1 MKVIILSGPGEVNKR
16 IEMSRVKQQFSGS
29 TVSVYDLSVNKLSDI
44 DLALTS
50 QSLFDELDK
59 LIIIENTPDDLD
71 LKKLVKKDNPA
82 TLLFL
87 ASTPKTLSGL
97 LSSAREIKA
106 KIINF
111 EVEKEVS
118 AFPYLDGL
126 IEGKQSVFEEL
137 QKLLNE
143 YGGMYILSMIY
154 YLLRRNILPLPESV
168 FMQKKINAQKQ
179 KIPTDVWPQLYKVA
193 LKTDFTIKSG
203 NLPENIALTKL
214 TQEFIHYLR

>member
-1 MKVIILSGPGEVNKR
+1 MKIIILSGPGEVTKR
-16 IEMSRVKQQFSGS
+16 TAMTSIKQQFSEG
-29 TVSVYDLSVNKLSDI
+29 TVSVYDLSVNRLSDI

-50 QSLFDELDK
+50 QSLFNGSDK
-59 LIIIENTPDDLD
+59 LIIVENTPDDLD
-71 LKKLVKKDNPA
+71 LKKIVKKDNPA

-87 ASTPKTLSGL
+87 TSTARSSSKF

-111 EVEKEVS
+111 EAEREVS

-126 IEGKQSVFEEL
+126 MEGKKNVFEQL
-137 QKLLNE
+137 QKLLSE

-154 YLLRRNILPLPESV
+154 YLLRRNLLPPPQSV
-168 FMQKKINAQKQ
+168 FMQKKINTQKQ
-179 KIPTDVWPQLYKVA
+179 KFSTEDWSKLYWMT
-193 LKTDFTIKSG
+193 LKTDFAIKSG

-214 TQEFIHYLR
+214 TQEFIHHLR